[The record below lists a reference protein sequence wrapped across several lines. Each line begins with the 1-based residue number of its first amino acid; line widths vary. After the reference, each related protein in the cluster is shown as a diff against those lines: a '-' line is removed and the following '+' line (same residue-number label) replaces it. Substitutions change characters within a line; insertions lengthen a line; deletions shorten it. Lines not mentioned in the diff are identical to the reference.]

1 MVDELAS
8 SEDLRTFLALNF
20 EQLLTHVDAV
30 GDLSCPIVLL
40 NLRVLSDKCAFIL
53 ADSLIE
59 PQIFLAERHD
69 VVAA

>member
-8 SEDLRTFLALNF
+8 REDLRTFRTLNL

-40 NLRVLSDKCAFIL
+40 NLCLLSDKCAFIL

-59 PQIFLAERHD
+59 PQILLAERHN